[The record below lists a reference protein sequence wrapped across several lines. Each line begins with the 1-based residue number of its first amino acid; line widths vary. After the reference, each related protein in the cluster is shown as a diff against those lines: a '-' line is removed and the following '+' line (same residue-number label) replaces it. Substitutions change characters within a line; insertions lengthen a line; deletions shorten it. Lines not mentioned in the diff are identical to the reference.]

1 MLTIDLS
8 QFNTYF
14 TIALPVLA
22 AFIAGIIRQD
32 KLPGPANELIS
43 LVVVLLIA
51 LVQALLG
58 GKLGGSPLA
67 DFGII
72 TAYSL
77 ALLHTPLGQSFQQG
91 VQSNVLSFGKPA
103 PKPEPILP
111 LPANTQINIDS
122 AAVANMLVQRLDI
135 NRLAQ
140 LLIAELGKP
149 NVPAPQVTPPVLP
162 IESQPTQTQLQA
174 IRTSTPPV
182 QGG

>member
-14 TIALPVLA
+14 TIALPVIVA
-22 AFIAGIIRQD
+22 AIAGVLRQD
-32 KLPGPANELIS
+32 KFPGPVNELIS

-51 LVQALLG
+51 LMQALLG
-58 GKLGGSPLA
+58 GKLGGSALA

-77 ALLHTPLGQSFQQG
+77 ALLHTPLGQQLQQG

-103 PKPEPILP
+103 PKPAPVPPTIP
-111 LPANTQINIDS
+111 QISLD
-122 AAVANMLVQRLDI
+122 AAGVASLLLQHLDVAKI
-135 NRLAQ
+135 AA

-149 NVPAPQVTPPVLP
+149 NPPMPPP
-162 IESQPTQTQLQA
+162 IESMPTQANLQA
-174 IRTSTPPV
+174 VRTNTPPV

>member
-77 ALLHTPLGQSFQQG
+77 ALLHTPLGQQFQQG

-103 PKPEPILP
+103 PKPAQTPP
-111 LPANTQINIDS
+111 DVPQISLDS
-122 AAVANMLVQRLDI
+122 AAVAQMLVQRLDI
-135 NRLAQ
+135 NKLAQ

-149 NVPAPQVTPPVLP
+149 NVPMPPP
-162 IESQPTQTQLQA
+162 IDSQPTQA
-174 IRTSTPPV
+174 NIPVIRTSTPPL
-182 QGG
+182 GG

>member
-14 TIALPVLA
+14 TIALPVIA

-77 ALLHTPLGQSFQQG
+77 ALLHTPLGQQFQQG

-103 PKPEPILP
+103 PKPAPVAP
-111 LPANTQINIDS
+111 PTMPTVTID
-122 AAVANMLVQRLDI
+122 V

-149 NVPAPQVTPPVLP
+149 NPPMSPPP
-162 IESQPTQTQLQA
+162 IESMPTQA
-174 IRTSTPPV
+174 NMPVVRTNTPA